1 MKCLQGLHMR
11 LFFACAVCM
20 FVTGCGESD
29 GPAEQ
34 AGKAI
39 DQAIEK
45 TTESVD
51 DAMKST
57 VYGI

>member
-1 MKCLQGLHMR
+1 MECLHGFRVH
-11 LFFACAVCM
+11 LFFACVLCM
-20 FVTGCGESD
+20 SVAGCGESD

-45 TTESVD
+45 TTEV
-51 DAMKST
+51 MR
-57 VYGI
+57 